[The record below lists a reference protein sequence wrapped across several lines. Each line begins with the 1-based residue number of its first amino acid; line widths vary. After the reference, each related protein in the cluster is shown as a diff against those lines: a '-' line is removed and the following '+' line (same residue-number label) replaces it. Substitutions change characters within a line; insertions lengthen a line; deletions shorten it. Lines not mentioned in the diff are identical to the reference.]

1 MQKMKGLLNN
11 WNFMRVLRLL
21 LSVIIIA
28 QAVSV
33 HDTAM
38 SIAGV
43 LLLGMTLANIGCCGI
58 NGCATPI
65 YKKTEKKKEE
75 TISYEEIH

>member
-1 MQKMKGLLNN
+1 MFQSLLSN
-11 WNFMRVLRLL
+11 WNFMRVLRLV

-33 HDTAM
+33 NDTAM

-43 LLLGMTLANIGCCGI
+43 LLLGLTLANIGCCGA
-58 NGCATPI
+58 NGCAAPT
-65 YKKTEKKKEE
+65 YKKPEDKKEE

>member
-1 MQKMKGLLNN
+1 
-11 WNFMRVLRLL
+11 MRVLRLV
-21 LSVIIIA
+21 LSVIIIV

-38 SIAGV
+38 SVAGV
-43 LLLGMTLANIGCCGI
+43 FLLGMTLANIGCCGA
-58 NGCATPI
+58 NGCAAPT
-65 YKKTEKKKEE
+65 YKKTEEKKEE

>member
-1 MQKMKGLLNN
+1 L
-11 WNFMRVLRLL
+11 V
-21 LSVIIIA
+21 LSVIIIV

-43 LLLGMTLANIGCCGI
+43 FLLGMTLANIGCCGA
-58 NGCATPI
+58 NGCAAPT
-65 YKKTEKKKEE
+65 YKKPDEKNEE

>member
-1 MQKMKGLLNN
+1 MFQSLLSN
-11 WNFMRVLRLL
+11 WNFMRLLRLV

-43 LLLGMTLANIGCCGI
+43 FLLGMTLANIGCCGI